1 MDENAEKLYNDAV
14 KYRDGKGEQINRRTA
29 AELFKEAAKG
39 DHPGGAS
46 WIALLYK
53 GVITGY
59 QEDFEQFQYWN
70 EKSIKLNAVEFY
82 LKRANEGD
90 MDAQYSLGVLYEE
103 AVGTQIDYEQSLYW
117 YKR

>member
-1 MDENAEKLYNDAV
+1 MMDAEVPYNEAL
-14 KYRDGKGEQINRRTA
+14 KYRDGKGEQLNRKIA
-29 AELFKEAAKG
+29 ADYFKEAAKY

-59 QEDFEQFQYWN
+59 QEDYEQFTIWN
-70 EKSIKLNAVEFY
+70 NLTIKLNALEFY
-82 LKRANEGD
+82 LKRANDGD
-90 MDAQYSLGVLYEE
+90 MDAQYSLGVLFEE
-103 AVGTQIDYEQSLYW
+103 AVGTDLDYEQSLYW